1 MIYSFSKNEI
11 YMSLTLRMIVNLGP
25 ALRFII
31 IPKFK
36 EHLKLKVENFT
47 LGTPIFKS
55 YWKPQFLHDP
65 AVNVHW
71 NIMRRKKMNNKHLLT
86 VKFSTF
92 TLKSILKFKEWLWA
106 WVVVKI
112 FTKYC

>member
-55 YWKPQFLHDP
+55 Y
-65 AVNVHW
+65 
-71 NIMRRKKMNNKHLLT
+71 
-86 VKFSTF
+86 
-92 TLKSILKFKEWLWA
+92 
-106 WVVVKI
+106 
-112 FTKYC
+112 